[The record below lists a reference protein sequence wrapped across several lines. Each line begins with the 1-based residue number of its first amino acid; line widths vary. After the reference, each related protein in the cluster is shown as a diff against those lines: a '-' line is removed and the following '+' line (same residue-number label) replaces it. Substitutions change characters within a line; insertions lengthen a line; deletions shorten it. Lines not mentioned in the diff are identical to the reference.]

1 MPRFLNN
8 QDMTGLSISLN
19 LKESEELSYIEKCPR
34 CKKKFDTRY
43 AALSRKD
50 NKTKICSECGTAE
63 ALETFSKHY
72 NKQKEAETVL
82 KLNDKVKFNN
92 NGQEIEATISEIKP
106 NSDNIKVTDTNGQ
119 SYDVNKGALSL
130 VIENENKLKEGFR
143 EDIPYKERKKADLE
157 RRLNS
162 TIDALNTAA
171 DDEREALEK
180 EREEIS
186 QELDNINAE
195 LDALSQAPL
204 DESVDLDSVINGEGV
219 LYRNNDGVIL
229 KIQKSSDAPSPEEYD
244 EGYITGWNRGED
256 EEYDKE
262 QDRKYEVAKKAYEDG
277 EVFEAIEMSKDLDTI
292 STYAY
297 LYGIDELKDFVQ
309 AENLKE
315 VKTKMVIDESDS
327 DALDRTLGYKKLAG
341 SKILD
346 AKLYKTDKG
355 YAFYIGGQRIKS
367 NFLDDAKSDDEA
379 IDIVGKYVNLDE
391 SLDEAK
397 VKGLTMLKNQGN
409 VYMFEAKGQD
419 FTHIVGENYDKD
431 EQILENAE
439 TYNNKED
446 ADKDYMERCGI
457 GV

>member
-8 QDMTGLSISLN
+8 QDMTGLNISLN
-19 LKESEELSYIEKCPR
+19 LKEAEELSYIEKCPR
-34 CKKKFDTRY
+34 CGKKFDTRY

-50 NKTKICSECGTAE
+50 NKTKICSDCGTTE

-72 NKQKEAETVL
+72 NKQKEAETIL

-130 VIENENKLKEGFR
+130 VVENENKLKEGFR
-143 EDIPYKERKKADLE
+143 EDIPYKKRKKADLE

-204 DESVDLDSVINGEGV
+204 DESVDLDSVINGEDV

-262 QDRKYEVAKKAYEDG
+262 QDRKYEAAKKAYEDG
-277 EVFEAIEMSKDLDTI
+277 EVFEVLEISNDLEVLGV
-292 STYAY
+292 YGY

-309 AENLKE
+309 AANLKE
-315 VKTKMVIDESDS
+315 VKTKMVIDESES
-327 DALDRTLGYKKLAG
+327 DA
-341 SKILD
+341 
-346 AKLYKTDKG
+346 
-355 YAFYIGGQRIKS
+355 
-367 NFLDDAKSDDEA
+367 
-379 IDIVGKYVNLDE
+379 
-391 SLDEAK
+391 LDEAK

-419 FTHIVGENYDKD
+419 FTHIVGENYDKA

-457 GV
+457 EV

>member
-8 QDMTGLSISLN
+8 QDMTGLNISLN

-162 TIDALNTAA
+162 TIDA
-171 DDEREALEK
+171 
-180 EREEIS
+180 
-186 QELDNINAE
+186 
-195 LDALSQAPL
+195 
-204 DESVDLDSVINGEGV
+204 
-219 LYRNNDGVIL
+219 
-229 KIQKSSDAPSPEEYD
+229 
-244 EGYITGWNRGED
+244 
-256 EEYDKE
+256 
-262 QDRKYEVAKKAYEDG
+262 
-277 EVFEAIEMSKDLDTI
+277 
-292 STYAY
+292 
-297 LYGIDELKDFVQ
+297 
-309 AENLKE
+309 
-315 VKTKMVIDESDS
+315 
-327 DALDRTLGYKKLAG
+327 
-341 SKILD
+341 
-346 AKLYKTDKG
+346 
-355 YAFYIGGQRIKS
+355 
-367 NFLDDAKSDDEA
+367 
-379 IDIVGKYVNLDE
+379 
-391 SLDEAK
+391 
-397 VKGLTMLKNQGN
+397 
-409 VYMFEAKGQD
+409 
-419 FTHIVGENYDKD
+419 
-431 EQILENAE
+431 
-439 TYNNKED
+439 
-446 ADKDYMERCGI
+446 
-457 GV
+457 